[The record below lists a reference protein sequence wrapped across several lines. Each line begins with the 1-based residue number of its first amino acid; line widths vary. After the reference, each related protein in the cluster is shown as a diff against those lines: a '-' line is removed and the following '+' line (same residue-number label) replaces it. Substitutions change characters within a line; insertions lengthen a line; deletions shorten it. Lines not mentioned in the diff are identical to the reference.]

1 MDVQNEV
8 AQLQAELRA
17 ISGNATNEFGKLN
30 LEQLNWKPSVD
41 RWSVAQCFDHL
52 INSNSGY
59 FPIFDSIAAGTF
71 KPTFV
76 QKLPG
81 APKMWGQL
89 LIKSLDP
96 KTTRKLK
103 APRKFQPASSDLRA
117 AIIVDFVNNQNRV
130 LDYMEKLKGFDIDQI
145 IITSPVA
152 SVVTYSV
159 LDTFRIIA
167 VHEKRHFQ
175 QAQRVTQEQTFPAE

>member
-1 MDVQNEV
+1 MNNREEVERLQQELRDIVQNT
-8 AQLQAELRA
+8 RK
-17 ISGNATNEFGKLN
+17 EFGKLN
-30 LEQLNWKPSVD
+30 RDQLNWKPYAD

-59 FPIFDSIAAGTF
+59 FGIYDAVAAGTF
-71 KPTFV
+71 KQTLI

-103 APRKFQPASSDLRA
+103 APKKFQPASSNLNDS
-117 AIIVDFVNNQNRV
+117 IIDDFVNNQNRV
-130 LDYMEKLKGFDIDQI
+130 LEFMEKLKTFEVDRI

-159 LDTFRIIA
+159 LDSFRIVE
-167 VHEKRHFQ
+167 VHERRHFE
-175 QAQRVTQEQTFPAE
+175 QARRVMQDEHFPP

>member
-1 MDVQNEV
+1 MDVRSEV
-8 AQLQAELRA
+8 EQLQDELRR
-17 ISGNATNEFGKLN
+17 ISEDARNEFGKLN
-30 LEQLNWKPSVD
+30 RDQLNWKPAVD

-59 FPIFDSIAAGTF
+59 LPIFDSIVAGTF
-71 KPTFV
+71 KSTFV

-103 APRKFQPASSDLRA
+103 APKKFQPASSDLRA
-117 AIIVDFVNNQNRV
+117 SIIDDFVGNQDRV
-130 LDYMEKLKGFDIDQI
+130 LESMEKLKVFEIERI

-159 LDTFRIIA
+159 LDAFRIVA
-167 VHEKRHFQ
+167 VHERRHFQ
-175 QAQRVTQEQTFPAE
+175 QAQRVKENENFPA

>member
-1 MDVQNEV
+1 MDVKDV
-8 AQLQAELRA
+8 VGQLQQDLRN
-17 ISGNATNEFGKLN
+17 ISENSRNEFGKLSRD
-30 LEQLNWKPSVD
+30 QVNWKPAVD
-41 RWSVAQCFDHL
+41 RWSVAQCFEHL
-52 INSNSGY
+52 INSNAGY
-59 FPIFDSIAAGTF
+59 LQVFDSIAAGTF
-71 KPTFV
+71 KPTLI

-81 APKMWGQL
+81 VPRMWGQL

-103 APRKFQPASSDLRA
+103 APRKFQPASSDLKES
-117 AIIVDFVNNQNRV
+117 IIDDFVINQNRV
-130 LDYMEKLKGFDIDQI
+130 LDSMEKLKGFEIDQI

-167 VHEKRHFQ
+167 VHEQRHFQ
-175 QAQRVTQEQTFPAE
+175 QAQRVMHDQNFPL

>member
-1 MDVQNEV
+1 MDCRDEV
-8 AQLQAELRA
+8 DRLQQELRT
-17 ISGNATNEFGKLN
+17 IGENARKEFGTLN
-30 LEQLNWKPSVD
+30 RDQLNWKPSAE

-52 INSNSGY
+52 INSNAGY
-59 FPIFDSIAAGTF
+59 IPIFDAVAAGTL
-71 KPTFV
+71 KQTFI

-103 APRKFQPASSDLRA
+103 APKKFQPASSDLKA
-117 AIIVDFVNNQNRV
+117 SIIDDFVNNQNRV
-130 LDYMEKLKGFDIDQI
+130 LEFMEKLKGFEIDRT

-152 SVVTYSV
+152 SMVTYSV
-159 LDTFRIIA
+159 LDAFRIVA

-175 QAQRVTQEQTFPAE
+175 QAQRVTQEQNFPT